1 MGMDGGNMDVKIQ
14 ENELPDLQ
22 VRPLYF
28 VERRCTASWSLGES
42 RLAWHDLT
50 WVVGGRAT
58 YWVDDQ
64 PLAASA
70 GDFLYL
76 PAGGVRRAVTDPASP
91 MHCLAFNFDCLAW
104 AGASF
109 PLPFPSLF
117 RIADGDAVRPL
128 YDRFQQV
135 WLERAPAWRMEA
147 QSILLAILHQL
158 TRSLCRAPQGRGVE
172 ARLER
177 IKAAMLAR
185 YAEPLTVAELAAG
198 EGLHPVYFGQF
209 FKEHMGLSVREYL
222 ARVRVHKAV
231 ELLSTG
237 GYSVAEAAERSGFPD
252 PFHFSRTC
260 RRITG
265 SAPSSMLPR

>member
-1 MGMDGGNMDVKIQ
+1 MDADNTDVKNQ
-14 ENELPDLQ
+14 ENDLPDLR

-28 VERRCTASWSLGES
+28 VERHCTASWSLGES

-50 WVVGGRAT
+50 WVLGGRAT
-58 YWVDDQ
+58 YWVDDR
-64 PLAASA
+64 PLEAVA

-76 PAGGVRRAVTDPASP
+76 PAGSVRRAETDPQTP
-91 MHCLAFNFDCLAW
+91 MHCLALNFDCLDW
-104 AGASF
+104 EGASF
-109 PLPFPSLF
+109 PLPFPNLF
-117 RIADGDAVRPL
+117 RIADGEALRPL

-135 WLERAPAWRMEA
+135 WLEQAPAWRMEA
-147 QSILLAILHQL
+147 QAILLAILHRL
-158 TRSLCRAPQGRGVE
+158 IRSICHTPQGRVAE

-177 IKAAMLAR
+177 IKATILAR
-185 YAEPLTVAELAAG
+185 YADPLTVAELAAG

-237 GYSVAEAAERSGFPD
+237 GYTVAGAAERSGFSD

-265 SAPSSMLPR
+265 RSPSSLLPP